1 MLDDIATIRETIEK
15 HSGLGQELL
24 LVLHSAGGFL
34 GSAAMDGFAL
44 NARKEKGLKGGVAGI
59 FFLAAGIAPEG
70 FKHQPLPFFEYD
82 VTLSLSLSL
91 TQIFWFLVPFSA
103 KALTVP
109 RAAQSTANPP
119 KPCSSTTYHPP
130 KQLLGSANSNRNLL
144 LDGTT

>member
-15 HSGLGQELL
+15 HSGMGQELL

-44 NARKEKGLKGGVAGI
+44 PARKEKGLKGGVAGI

-82 VTLSLSLSL
+82 VTLSL
-91 TQIFWFLVPFSA
+91 IRFFRPFFQFQ
-103 KALTVP
+103 V
-109 RAAQSTANPP
+109 R
-119 KPCSSTTYHPP
+119 
-130 KQLLGSANSNRNLL
+130 R
-144 LDGTT
+144 